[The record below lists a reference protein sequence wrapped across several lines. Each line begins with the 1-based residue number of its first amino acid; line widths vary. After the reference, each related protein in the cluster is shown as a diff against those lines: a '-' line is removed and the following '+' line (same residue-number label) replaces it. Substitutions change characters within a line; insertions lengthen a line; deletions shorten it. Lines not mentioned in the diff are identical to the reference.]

1 MSMMTISPKAP
12 DKPTASAIRRLDLKA
27 ILGTDREV
35 IICHGAEEYRLRL
48 TSNDKLLL
56 TK

>member
-1 MSMMTISPKAP
+1 MSIDPKSP
-12 DKPTASAIRRLDLKA
+12 DKYRAGTGLRRIELQS
-27 ILGTDREV
+27 ILGSDREV
-35 IICHGAEEYRLRL
+35 IICHRAEEYRLRL